1 MSVKN
6 ETIKSEEK
14 ELVDDI
20 SNVEFKNVENEES
33 LNQDLMAS
41 LKAKMAAKKNED
53 NIRIEEQKK
62 EEVMPP
68 RIIEKKKRSIEFGVV
83 GSGQAGSRLSQ
94 SMYELGYPAIAFNT
108 TAVDLE
114 YIKIPEENKLIF
126 DYGIGGSA
134 KNLNIGHD
142 AAEANIDAINAL
154 VSDKLNNAQVLLL
167 CLSLAGGSGS
177 GSAETLVDVLSS
189 TGKPVVVIT
198 ILPMSTEDSQAK
210 SNSLTTLSKLSKLV
224 QNKKIANLI
233 VVDNAKLE
241 AIYADVSQMDFFEVS
256 NHAIVSTIDVFN
268 RYSSMPSKTK
278 PMDQM
283 EWAKILTD
291 GEGLT
296 IYGEMSVDQVEDPIA
311 IAEAVI
317 QNLNSGLLAGGFD
330 LKQTRYAGVLFV
342 GNSKIMNSLPSSSIN
357 YAMEIIKE
365 NCPSATNIFRG
376 VYEDNTIKENVLKV
390 YSIYSGLGL
399 PTSRIDQL
407 KKEAHEESA
416 KVRGREQTRNLSLNL
431 DTGTEES
438 VSAADRVR
446 EAIKNKSSGFNK
458 NFVGIKD
465 FRKK

>member
-1 MSVKN
+1 
-6 ETIKSEEK
+6 
-14 ELVDDI
+14 
-20 SNVEFKNVENEES
+20 
-33 LNQDLMAS
+33 
-41 LKAKMAAKKNED
+41 
-53 NIRIEEQKK
+53 
-62 EEVMPP
+62 
-68 RIIEKKKRSIEFGVV
+68 
-83 GSGQAGSRLSQ
+83 
-94 SMYELGYPAIAFNT
+94 
-108 TAVDLE
+108 
-114 YIKIPEENKLIF
+114 
-126 DYGIGGSA
+126 
-134 KNLNIGHD
+134 
-142 AAEANIDAINAL
+142 
-154 VSDKLNNAQVLLL
+154 
-167 CLSLAGGSGS
+167 
-177 GSAETLVDVLSS
+177 
-189 TGKPVVVIT
+189 
-198 ILPMSTEDSQAK
+198 
-210 SNSLTTLSKLSKLV
+210 
-224 QNKKIANLI
+224 
-233 VVDNAKLE
+233 
-241 AIYADVSQMDFFEVS
+241 MDFFEVS